1 MAYVNRAI
9 TRINGGTRDWS
20 GRGLEDAGDPPG
32 QEVRRSME
40 QWRDEWLGPI
50 PGRTTI
56 PADRLCV
63 QPTPGDDKHW
73 SLFLPPLRHRGCGR
87 GIPWSRTL
95 VSNSPVSG
103 SRLEPANGLCARGGR
118 LNSSAGLGDP
128 GWLGKLTDGGVGVA
142 APPGYAAGVGVNGRS
157 GGRGKCR
164 LRKDAICFA
173 CGPPRGNRS
182 SHRSRVAR
190 KRTGPDSSW
199 NPAPF
204 FLSVVT

>member
-1 MAYVNRAI
+1 MLVIRQVKKSAGAWSSGETNGWVRYLAGRLFQRIAFACNRRRVMTSTGHSSCPPCDTEDVAA
-9 TRINGGTRDWS
+9 GS
-20 GRGLEDAGDPPG
+20 LGLE
-32 QEVRRSME
+32 
-40 QWRDEWLGPI
+40 L
-50 PGRTTI
+50 
-56 PADRLCV
+56 
-63 QPTPGDDKHW
+63 
-73 SLFLPPLRHRGCGR
+73 
-87 GIPWSRTL
+87 WSRTL